1 MSILIKPRVTSDW
14 SSNIA
19 TLYSIDRWIAWH
31 RDDVRG
37 KVPINVATGRPHN
50 AGDPAIWMP
59 YVDAMRAEASGVG
72 FVLTGDGICVI
83 DFDIYKL
90 GADEENGDR
99 ELGANLWQQV
109 LKHKP
114 SYTEQSP
121 SGEGSHVVG
130 YIDEA
135 TRARIGN
142 FQIGLLGCID
152 ILANRCYS
160 TMTGQAILDVQ
171 YADISKL
178 VNHILDEHVRL
189 GGRLQLP
196 MTDSEIATA
205 NSLLGRYAE
214 RQNSE
219 LRGEALIEAVTN
231 NFNKKFRERL
241 NTVYQPG
248 EHHREFAK
256 LLGDMCKVRC
266 SRDAAY
272 DVLVSSVFI
281 KNSPV
286 HAKSREPRE
295 RKLYRLM
302 LRHEGDIRRNYW
314 DKSVVS
320 FERWDED
327 RQYHIEFGRKIAAQL
342 DKAKAEAVAALA
354 IPAQAVAAFVASG
367 TQSRFSPTAMR
378 AIEALTIA
386 TGIDEKYLH
395 ESAPPGPIG
404 EFVEC
409 VAMGMYEPFLSFAIP
424 ASLSGLAGI
433 TARGLKLADGQGTN
447 VFNLLFAQTST
458 GKSQSVEAFETFLA
472 DVRIRGGEGAPEG
485 FGNMPDYFRA
495 IDLIS
500 RQGAHKPFQN
510 APSACWV
517 EEECW
522 RVLDLI
528 INPGKGSGA
537 FSPSDFV
544 NKLFDLSKV
553 TKIHMPPAS
562 VRARGDGELP
572 IANLSQ
578 SIYWVTTAS
587 NASKVLGRD
596 VIDTGAA
603 SRMIPLLHSG
613 SAGIEHDDLSHRM
626 QTLPQRMHNRLL
638 QLVLRSMD
646 LQTQYNVAQA
656 SGKIMS
662 PDIDRLITVA
672 RIDPSASELF
682 ERNRKALGKFKRGL
696 QDGILDYPST
706 YIMFSRIAMLSQRIA
721 AQIAYFNSDSAV
733 IDHEA
738 LSWAT
743 GHLAQ
748 RIGTFLTAFDRG
760 DMGEALE
767 DGEMTVLK
775 TIKDLLRQG
784 KGDAF
789 GFVPFSDLSKK
800 LRSRAP
806 FSTMAQRSGGGAL
819 VTREIRTH
827 LHLMAQER
835 MIAVRNE
842 STATNVGTFYAMT
855 SHKCWENV
863 L

>member
-19 TLYSIDRWIAWH
+19 NLYSIDRWIAWH

-59 YVDAMRAEASGVG
+59 YADAMRAEASGVG

-83 DFDIYKL
+83 DFDTYKL

-109 LKHKP
+109 LKHQP

-121 SGEGSHVVG
+121 SGEGAHVVG

-142 FQIGLLGCID
+142 FQVGLLGCID

-160 TMTGQAILDVQ
+160 TMTGHAILDVQ

-178 VNHILDEHVRL
+178 VNYILDEHVRL

-196 MTDSEIATA
+196 MTGAELAAA
-205 NSLLGRYAE
+205 NSLLGRYVE
-214 RQNSE
+214 RQNDE
-219 LRGEALIEAVTN
+219 LRGEALIDAVTN
-231 NFNKKFRERL
+231 KCNKKFRERL

-342 DKAKAEAVAALA
+342 DIAKAEAIAARALPAQVVAAS
-354 IPAQAVAAFVASG
+354 VAPG
-367 TQSRFSPTAMR
+367 TQSRFSPSAMR
-378 AIEALTIA
+378 AIEQLTIA
-386 TGIDEKYLH
+386 SGIDEKYLS
-395 ESAPPGPIG
+395 ETAPPGPIG

-433 TARGLKLADGQGTN
+433 TARGLKLADSQGTN
-447 VFNLLFAQTST
+447 IFNLLFAQTST

-472 DVRIRGGEGAPEG
+472 DVRERGGKG
-485 FGNMPDYFRA
+485 FPDGVNMPEYFRA

-500 RQGAHKPFQN
+500 RQGAHKPFQD
-510 APSACWV
+510 APSSCWV

-522 RVLDLI
+522 RILDLI

-544 NKLFDLSKV
+544 NKLFDLSKL
-553 TKIHMPPAS
+553 TKLHHPPAS
-562 VRARGDGELP
+562 IRSRGDKELP

-578 SIYWVTTAS
+578 SIYWVTTAT
-587 NASKVLGRD
+587 NAAKVLGRD

-603 SRMIPLLHSG
+603 SRMIPLLHLG
-613 SAGIEHDDLSHRM
+613 SAGIEHGDLSHRM
-626 QTLPQRMHNRLL
+626 QTLPQRLRDRLL
-638 QLVLRSMD
+638 QLVVRSMD
-646 LQTQYNVAQA
+646 LQIAYNVAA
-656 SGKIMS
+656 AAGKHCND
-662 PDIDRLITVA
+662 DIRKLVIIA
-672 RIDPSASELF
+672 NMDPAAADLF
-682 ERNRKALGKFKRGL
+682 DRNRKALGKFKRGI

-767 DGEMTVLK
+767 DGEMTILK
-775 TIKDLLRQG
+775 AIKELLRQG
-784 KGDAF
+784 KGDAA
-789 GFVPFSDLSKK
+789 GFVHFSDLSQVIRN
-800 LRSRAP
+800 RSP
-806 FSTMAQRSGGGAL
+806 FSKDRAKAT
-819 VTREIRTH
+819 VEIRKT
-827 LHLMAQER
+827 LYLMEQES
-835 MIAVRNE
+835 MIVGRKDP
-842 STATNVGTFYAMT
+842 SPTNTGTSYAMT
-855 SHKCWENV
+855 SHKCWDSI